1 MTYIL
6 LIIGFILLIKGADYF
21 VEGSSNLA
29 KALKIP
35 TLIIGLTVVAFGT
48 SAPEAVVSIVASTKG
63 SNEIALSNII
73 GSNIFNLLAVLGISA
88 IVKGLKANRQII
100 TKDFLFSILATFILI
115 ALMFDKFLSG
125 DKLNIITRGEGLVLL
140 SILVLYVY
148 SLILTASKEKKL
160 TKEKH
165 KLTPKDILM
174 LVLGL
179 LAVILGGELVVKA
192 SQQIALSLGISETLV
207 GLTIVSIGTSLPEL
221 VTSIV
226 AAKKGETDIALG
238 NVIGSNIFNIL
249 FVLGI
254 SSTLSPILVNSQSL
268 IDVLIL
274 LGVTIIC
281 YIFTIYNQRIGRTKG
296 IIMTLTYII
305 FMIYIIIRA

>member
-88 IVKGLKANRQII
+88 IVKGLKASRQII
-100 TKDFLFSILATFILI
+100 TKDFLFSILATLILI
-115 ALMFDKFLSG
+115 AMMFDKFLSG

-160 TKEKH
+160 IKEKH

-179 LAVILGGELVVKA
+179 SAVILGGELVVKS
-192 SQQIALSLGISETLV
+192 SQQIALNLGISETLV

-274 LGVTIIC
+274 LGITIIC

-296 IIMTLTYII
+296 IIITLTYLI
-305 FMIYIIIRA
+305 FMIYIIMRA

>member
-88 IVKGLKANRQII
+88 IVKGLKASRQII
-100 TKDFLFSILATFILI
+100 TKDFLFSILATLVLI
-115 ALMFDKFLSG
+115 AMMFDKLLSG
-125 DKLNIITRGEGLVLL
+125 DKLNIITRGEGLVLI

-160 TKEKH
+160 IKEKH

-179 LAVILGGELVVKA
+179 SAVILGGELVVKS
-192 SQQIALSLGISETLV
+192 SQQIALNLGISETLV

-254 SSTLSPILVNSQSL
+254 SSALSPILVNSQSL

-274 LGVTIIC
+274 LGITIIC

-296 IIMTLTYII
+296 IIMALTYLI
-305 FMIYIIIRA
+305 FMIYIIMRA

>member
-100 TKDFLFSILATFILI
+100 TKDFLFSILATLMLI
-115 ALMFDKFLSG
+115 AMMFDKFLSG

-160 TKEKH
+160 IKEKH

-174 LVLGL
+174 LVLGI
-179 LAVILGGELVVKA
+179 LAVILGGELVVKS
-192 SQQIALSLGISETLV
+192 SQQIALNLGISETLV

-274 LGVTIIC
+274 LGITIIC

-296 IIMTLTYII
+296 IIMTLTYLI
-305 FMIYIIIRA
+305 FMIYIIMRA

>member
-88 IVKGLKANRQII
+88 IVKGLKASRQII
-100 TKDFLFSILATFILI
+100 TKDFLFSILATLILI
-115 ALMFDKFLSG
+115 AMMFDKFLSG

-160 TKEKH
+160 IKEKH

-179 LAVILGGELVVKA
+179 SAVILGGELVVKS
-192 SQQIALSLGISETLV
+192 SQQIALNLGISETLV

-274 LGVTIIC
+274 LGITIIC

-296 IIMTLTYII
+296 IIMTITYLI
-305 FMIYIIIRA
+305 FMIYIIMRA

>member
-6 LIIGFILLIKGADYF
+6 LIVGFILLIKGADYF

-88 IVKGLKANRQII
+88 IVKGLKASRQII
-100 TKDFLFSILATFILI
+100 TKDFLFSILATLILI
-115 ALMFDKFLSG
+115 AMMFDKFLSG

-160 TKEKH
+160 IKEKH

-174 LVLGL
+174 LVLGI
-179 LAVILGGELVVKA
+179 LAVILGGELVVKS
-192 SQQIALSLGISETLV
+192 SQQIALNLGISETLV

-274 LGVTIIC
+274 LGITIIC

>member
-100 TKDFLFSILATFILI
+100 TKDFLFSILATLMLI
-115 ALMFDKFLSG
+115 AMMFDKFLSG

-160 TKEKH
+160 IKEKH

-174 LVLGL
+174 LVLGI
-179 LAVILGGELVVKA
+179 LAVILGGELVVKS
-192 SQQIALSLGISETLV
+192 SQQIALNLGISETLV

-274 LGVTIIC
+274 LGITIVC

-296 IIMTLTYII
+296 IIMALTYLI
-305 FMIYIIIRA
+305 FMIYIIMRA

>member
-21 VEGSSNLA
+21 VEGNSNLA

-100 TKDFLFSILATFILI
+100 TKDFLFSILATLMLI
-115 ALMFDKFLSG
+115 AMMFDKFLSG

-160 TKEKH
+160 IKEKH

-174 LVLGL
+174 LVLGI
-179 LAVILGGELVVKA
+179 LAVILGGELVVKS
-192 SQQIALSLGISETLV
+192 SQQIALNLGISETLV

-254 SSTLSPILVNSQSL
+254 SSTLSPILVNNQSL

-274 LGVTIIC
+274 LGITIIC
-281 YIFTIYNQRIGRTKG
+281 YIFTIYNQRIGRKKG
-296 IIMTLTYII
+296 IIMALTYLI

>member
-6 LIIGFILLIKGADYF
+6 LILGFILLIKGADYF

-160 TKEKH
+160 IKEKH

-174 LVLGL
+174 LVLGI
-179 LAVILGGELVVKA
+179 LAVILGGELVVKS
-192 SQQIALSLGISETLV
+192 SQQIALNLGISETLV

-274 LGVTIIC
+274 LGITIIC
-281 YIFTIYNQRIGRTKG
+281 YILTIYNQRIGRTKG
-296 IIMTLTYII
+296 IIMALTYLI
-305 FMIYIIIRA
+305 FMIYIIMRA

>member
-88 IVKGLKANRQII
+88 IVKGLKSSRQII
-100 TKDFLFSILATFILI
+100 TKDFLFSILATLVLI
-115 ALMFDKFLSG
+115 AMMFDKLLSG

-160 TKEKH
+160 IKEKH

-174 LVLGL
+174 LILGL
-179 LAVILGGELVVKA
+179 SAVILGGELVVKS
-192 SQQIALSLGISETLV
+192 SQQIALNLGISETLV

-254 SSTLSPILVNSQSL
+254 SSTLSPILVNNQSL

-274 LGVTIIC
+274 LGITIIC

-296 IIMTLTYII
+296 IIMTLTYLI
-305 FMIYIIIRA
+305 FMIYIIMRT

>member
-88 IVKGLKANRQII
+88 IVKGLKASRQII
-100 TKDFLFSILATFILI
+100 TKDFLFSILATLVLI
-115 ALMFDKFLSG
+115 AMMFDKLLSG

-160 TKEKH
+160 IKEKH

-174 LVLGL
+174 LILGL
-179 LAVILGGELVVKA
+179 SAVILGGELVVKS
-192 SQQIALSLGISETLV
+192 SQQIALNLGISETLV

-254 SSTLSPILVNSQSL
+254 SSTLSPILVNNQSL

-274 LGVTIIC
+274 LGITIIC

-296 IIMTLTYII
+296 IIMTLTYLI
-305 FMIYIIIRA
+305 FMIYIIMRT

>member
-48 SAPEAVVSIVASTKG
+48 SAPETVVSIVASTKG

-88 IVKGLKANRQII
+88 IVKGLKASRQII
-100 TKDFLFSILATFILI
+100 TKDFLFSILATLMLI
-115 ALMFDKFLSG
+115 AMMFDKFLSG

-160 TKEKH
+160 IKEKH

-179 LAVILGGELVVKA
+179 LAVILGGELVVKT
-192 SQQIALSLGISETLV
+192 SQQIALNLGISETLV

-274 LGVTIIC
+274 LGITIIC

-296 IIMTLTYII
+296 IIMTLTYLI
-305 FMIYIIIRA
+305 FMIYIIMRA

>member
-48 SAPEAVVSIVASTKG
+48 SAPEAVVSIIASTKG

-115 ALMFDKFLSG
+115 ALIFDKFLSG

-160 TKEKH
+160 IKEKH

-174 LVLGL
+174 LVLGI
-179 LAVILGGELVVKA
+179 LAVILGGELVVKS
-192 SQQIALSLGISETLV
+192 SQQIALNLGISETLV

-274 LGVTIIC
+274 LGITIIC

-296 IIMTLTYII
+296 IIMALTYLI
-305 FMIYIIIRA
+305 FMIYIIMRA

>member
-88 IVKGLKANRQII
+88 IVKGLKASRQII
-100 TKDFLFSILATFILI
+100 TKDFLFSILATLILI
-115 ALMFDKFLSG
+115 AMMFDKLLSG

-160 TKEKH
+160 IKEKH

-179 LAVILGGELVVKA
+179 SAVILGGELVVKS
-192 SQQIALSLGISETLV
+192 SQQIALNLGISETLV

-274 LGVTIIC
+274 LGITIVC

-296 IIMTLTYII
+296 IIMALTYLI
-305 FMIYIIIRA
+305 FMIYIIMRA

>member
-6 LIIGFILLIKGADYF
+6 LIVGFILLIKGADYF

-100 TKDFLFSILATFILI
+100 TKDFLFSILATLMLI
-115 ALMFDKFLSG
+115 AMMFDKFLSG

-160 TKEKH
+160 IKEKH

-174 LVLGL
+174 LVLGI
-179 LAVILGGELVVKA
+179 LAVILGGELVVKS
-192 SQQIALSLGISETLV
+192 SQQIALNLGISETLV

-274 LGVTIIC
+274 LGITIIC

-296 IIMTLTYII
+296 IIMALTYLI
-305 FMIYIIIRA
+305 FMIYIIMRA

>member
-160 TKEKH
+160 IKEKH
-165 KLTPKDILM
+165 RLTPKDILM
-174 LVLGL
+174 LVLGI
-179 LAVILGGELVVKA
+179 LAVILGGELVVKS
-192 SQQIALSLGISETLV
+192 SQQIALNLGISETLV

-274 LGVTIIC
+274 LGITIVC

-296 IIMTLTYII
+296 IIMALTYLI
-305 FMIYIIIRA
+305 FMIYIIMRA

>member
-100 TKDFLFSILATFILI
+100 TKDFLFSILATLMLI
-115 ALMFDKFLSG
+115 AMMFDKFLSG

-160 TKEKH
+160 IKEKH

-179 LAVILGGELVVKA
+179 SAVILGGELVVKS
-192 SQQIALSLGISETLV
+192 SQQIALNLGISETLV
-207 GLTIVSIGTSLPEL
+207 GLTIVSLGTSLPEL

-274 LGVTIIC
+274 LGITIVC

-296 IIMTLTYII
+296 IIMALTYLI
-305 FMIYIIIRA
+305 FMIYIIMRA

>member
-160 TKEKH
+160 IKEKH

-174 LVLGL
+174 LVLGI
-179 LAVILGGELVVKA
+179 LAVILGGELVVKS
-192 SQQIALSLGISETLV
+192 SQQIALNLGISETLV

-274 LGVTIIC
+274 LGITIIC

-296 IIMTLTYII
+296 IIMALTYLI
-305 FMIYIIIRA
+305 FMIYIIMRA

>member
-88 IVKGLKANRQII
+88 IVKGLKASRQII
-100 TKDFLFSILATFILI
+100 TKDFLFSILATLVLI
-115 ALMFDKFLSG
+115 AMMFDKFLSG

-160 TKEKH
+160 IKEKH

-179 LAVILGGELVVKA
+179 SAVILGGELVVKS
-192 SQQIALSLGISETLV
+192 SQQIALNLGISETLV

-274 LGVTIIC
+274 LGITIIC

-296 IIMTLTYII
+296 IIMALTYLI
-305 FMIYIIIRA
+305 FMIYIIMRA

>member
-48 SAPEAVVSIVASTKG
+48 SAPEAVVSIIASTKG

-160 TKEKH
+160 IKEKH

-174 LVLGL
+174 LVLGI
-179 LAVILGGELVVKA
+179 LAVILGGELVVKS
-192 SQQIALSLGISETLV
+192 SQQIALNLGISETLV

-274 LGVTIIC
+274 LGITIIC

-296 IIMTLTYII
+296 IIMAITYLI
-305 FMIYIIIRA
+305 FMIYIIMRA

>member
-88 IVKGLKANRQII
+88 IVKGLKASRQII
-100 TKDFLFSILATFILI
+100 TKDFLFSILATLILI
-115 ALMFDKFLSG
+115 AMMFDKFLSG

-160 TKEKH
+160 IKEKH

-179 LAVILGGELVVKA
+179 SAVILGGELVVKS
-192 SQQIALSLGISETLV
+192 SQQIALNLGISETLV

-254 SSTLSPILVNSQSL
+254 SSTLSPILVNNQSL

-274 LGVTIIC
+274 LGITIIC

-296 IIMTLTYII
+296 IIMALTYLI
-305 FMIYIIIRA
+305 FMIYIIMRA

>member
-160 TKEKH
+160 IKEKH

-174 LVLGL
+174 LVLWL
-179 LAVILGGELVVKA
+179 SAVILGGELVVKS
-192 SQQIALSLGISETLV
+192 SQQIALNLGISETLV

-274 LGVTIIC
+274 LGITIIC

-296 IIMTLTYII
+296 IIMALTYLI
-305 FMIYIIIRA
+305 FMIYIIMRA

>member
-6 LIIGFILLIKGADYF
+6 LIVGFILLIKGADYF

-100 TKDFLFSILATFILI
+100 TKDFLFSILATLMLI
-115 ALMFDKFLSG
+115 AMMFDKFLSG

-160 TKEKH
+160 IKEKH

-174 LVLGL
+174 LVLGI
-179 LAVILGGELVVKA
+179 LAVILGGELVVKS
-192 SQQIALSLGISETLV
+192 SQQIALNLGISETLV

-254 SSTLSPILVNSQSL
+254 SSTLSPILVNNQSL

-274 LGVTIIC
+274 LGITIIC

-296 IIMTLTYII
+296 IIMALTYLI
-305 FMIYIIIRA
+305 FMIYIIMRA

>member
-88 IVKGLKANRQII
+88 IVKGLKASRQII
-100 TKDFLFSILATFILI
+100 TKDFLFSILATLVLI
-115 ALMFDKFLSG
+115 AMMFDKLLSG

-160 TKEKH
+160 IKEKH

-174 LVLGL
+174 LVLGI
-179 LAVILGGELVVKA
+179 LAVILGGELVVKS
-192 SQQIALSLGISETLV
+192 SQQIALNLGISETLV

-226 AAKKGETDIALG
+226 AVKKGETDIALG

-274 LGVTIIC
+274 LGITIIC

-296 IIMTLTYII
+296 IIMALTYLI
-305 FMIYIIIRA
+305 FMIYIIMRA

>member
-6 LIIGFILLIKGADYF
+6 LIVGFILLIKGADYF

-100 TKDFLFSILATFILI
+100 TKDFLFSILATLMLI
-115 ALMFDKFLSG
+115 AMMFDKFLSG

-160 TKEKH
+160 IKEKH

-174 LVLGL
+174 LVLGI
-179 LAVILGGELVVKA
+179 LAVILGGELVVKS
-192 SQQIALSLGISETLV
+192 SQQIALNLGISETLV

-274 LGVTIIC
+274 LGITIIC

>member
-88 IVKGLKANRQII
+88 IVKGLKASRQII
-100 TKDFLFSILATFILI
+100 TKDFLFSILATLILI
-115 ALMFDKFLSG
+115 AMMFDKFLSG

-160 TKEKH
+160 IKEKH

-179 LAVILGGELVVKA
+179 SAVILGGELVVKS
-192 SQQIALSLGISETLV
+192 SQQIALNLGISETLV

-274 LGVTIIC
+274 LGITIIC

-296 IIMTLTYII
+296 IIMALTYLI
-305 FMIYIIIRA
+305 FIIYIIMRA

>member
-6 LIIGFILLIKGADYF
+6 LIVGFILLIKGADYF

-100 TKDFLFSILATFILI
+100 TKDFLFSILATLMLI
-115 ALMFDKFLSG
+115 AMMFDKFLSG

-160 TKEKH
+160 IKEKH
-165 KLTPKDILM
+165 KLTPRDILM

-179 LAVILGGELVVKA
+179 SAVILGGELVVKS
-192 SQQIALSLGISETLV
+192 SQQIALNLGISETLV

-274 LGVTIIC
+274 LGITIIC

-296 IIMTLTYII
+296 IIMTLTYLI
-305 FMIYIIIRA
+305 FMIYIIIRT